1 MRSSWVCLG
10 IGGYCVGGGALG
22 REYAERNFAC
32 VERLKASRAG
42 SRYSVGRRRL
52 RALRRRRSCPR
63 LAKLARLRVAERCGL
78 KLGAAGLNRFPQ
90 NERATSVLGPMT
102 FSGAKA
108 IDIVA
113 GHRDYTLCLNCEP
126 VRRRLRTAIAGS
138 FANLREG
145 DAYRTIAYHRGR
157 SFPHLLRP
165 RNAWRRRRSIRRA
178 DVIDG
183 AATRIIPP
191 RREADGLSRVRVT
204 A

>member
-1 MRSSWVCLG
+1 
-10 IGGYCVGGGALG
+10 
-22 REYAERNFAC
+22 
-32 VERLKASRAG
+32 
-42 SRYSVGRRRL
+42 
-52 RALRRRRSCPR
+52 
-63 LAKLARLRVAERCGL
+63 
-78 KLGAAGLNRFPQ
+78 
-90 NERATSVLGPMT
+90 MT
-102 FSGAKA
+102 FSGARA

-113 GHRDYTLCLNCEP
+113 VHRDRLSITRYVLNCEP
-126 VRRRLRTAIAGS
+126 VRCRLRTAIAGS
-138 FANLREG
+138 FANLRED

-191 RREADGLSRVRVT
+191 RREADGLSGARVT